1 MKVLLF
7 GKNSQVG
14 LSLQKN
20 KSKIINLISRNSS
33 EVDFMNTDDLAS
45 CIFDLKPDF
54 IINAAAYTDV
64 ENAELNKQQAFS
76 INAYAPEV
84 IAIEAKKINIPFLH
98 ISTDYVFDG
107 TGVIPW
113 KPEDKVNPINVYG
126 KSKCD
131 GEKRISKVNGQY
143 CILRTSWVFSE
154 HNKNFLKSVISLA
167 NEKNKISIVAD
178 QIGGPTSA
186 DSIAKACYK
195 VIEAYSNKRFI
206 SGIFHFSGF
215 PYVSWADFAKA
226 ILLKMNDTTQ
236 INNISS
242 SEFEVLATRPKN
254 SRLDCD
260 SFFST
265 YNVKQSS
272 WENDLVYAIKTLKKM
287 KKDEKK

>member
-14 LSLQKN
+14 LTLLKH
-20 KSKIINLISRNSS
+20 KPKLINLISINSS
-33 EVDFMNTDDLAS
+33 EVDFLNASDIAS
-45 CIFDLKPDF
+45 CIFNLKPDF

-64 ENAELNKQQAFS
+64 ENAELNQDEAFN
-76 INAYAPEV
+76 INANAPEI
-84 IAIEAKKINIPFLH
+84 IAIEAKKINVPLLH

-107 TGVIPW
+107 TGVMPW

-131 GEKRISKVNGQY
+131 GEKRISNVNGKY

-154 HNKNFLKSVISLA
+154 HNKNFLKSVINLA
-167 NEKNKISIVAD
+167 NKKNEISIIAD

-186 DSIAKACYK
+186 ESIAKACYRL
-195 VIEAYSNKRFI
+195 IEAYSNERFV

-226 ILLKMNDTTQ
+226 ILLKMNYTTH
-236 INNISS
+236 INEITSL
-242 SEFEVLATRPKN
+242 EFEVLATRPKN

-260 SFFST
+260 SLFST
-265 YNVKQSS
+265 YNIKQPS
-272 WENDLVYAIKTLKKM
+272 WENDLVNVIEALKRN
-287 KKDEKK
+287 EKK